1 MWVVCERNCAMELKS
16 KDTYRTYLS
25 RDLSATDLDALMTLY
40 QPLVGGDAILVYL
53 TLASESRNTMQMNHA
68 RLFRLMN
75 EIQLDTFLHAKARL
89 EEYMLLRTFV
99 KEGETRNTYMYM
111 LISPLNAKDFLATSL
126 YASRFMRT
134 AGKKT
139 YDENM
144 SRFAYSF
151 VKTDGYKEVT
161 AAMKNVKE
169 EDYDNAITYKPIQ
182 PRFRFQDDDTTIN
195 FDYDHFIATTS
206 TSVFPSELRT
216 QENMSYIGKLATL
229 YGLSA
234 DRMRINVAHSIS
246 LKHMTLDRERLK
258 FLCENGKP
266 DITKAKD
273 PYTLPP
279 VSFLMG
285 KQNGASVTLTD
296 KKILERLAMDMHFS
310 PVVINIMIEYILK
323 VSDNRLNPRF
333 VDMVASEWARDGI
346 ETREQALLETKKT
359 ITKTNHKYTKPVQI
373 STPEYFKVPTTK
385 QPEQPNEQ
393 LLAQIK
399 AMQAKMGGEK

>member
-1 MWVVCERNCAMELKS
+1 MDLKS

-53 TLASESRNTMQMNHA
+53 TLASESHNTLQMNHA

-89 EEYMLLRTFV
+89 EEYMLLRSFV
-99 KEGETRNTYMYM
+99 KEGETKNTYLYV
-111 LISPLNAKDFLATSL
+111 LISPLNAKDFFATSI
-126 YASRFMRT
+126 YANRFMKA

-139 YDENM
+139 YEENM
-144 SRFAYSF
+144 NRYASSF
-151 VKTDGYKEVT
+151 MKTEGYKEITV
-161 AAMKNVKE
+161 AIKNVKE
-169 EDYDNAITYKPIQ
+169 DDYDNSITYTTIK

-206 TSVFPSELRT
+206 TNVFPSELRT

-246 LKHMTLDRERLK
+246 LKRMTFDKERLK
-258 FLCENGKP
+258 FLCENSKA

-279 VSFLMG
+279 VSFLMS
-285 KQNGASVTLTD
+285 KQNGAAVTLTD
-296 KKILERLAMDMHFS
+296 KKILERLSMDMHFS

-323 VSDNRLNPRF
+323 VSDNRLNSKF
-333 VDMVASEWARDGI
+333 VDMVAAEWARDGI
-346 ETREQALLETKKT
+346 KTREQALLETKKT
-359 ITKTNHKYTKPVQI
+359 VTRNKTYSNTVI
-373 STPEYFKVPTTK
+373 STPKFFQTPSVK

-399 AMQAKMGGEK
+399 KMQAKMGGEK